1 LRGKQAS
8 DSLKIDQ
15 NIWNELNE
23 WIKRIPANP
32 SHYSNKGNDML
43 YFEDSNLN
51 ITKLY
56 KNFMSF
62 MFEKTGIKIKLGF
75 VSFYNYFK
83 NNLKYGFKSP
93 KKDICDLC
101 FKVMQIG
108 LSNAEVSLKQEY
120 ENHKNKIQE
129 YRTFKNQ
136 IHSLNSENL
145 VLEMDYCKTYPVS
158 KLPNSSYY
166 YSSVLN
172 FNLFNIDI
180 HKSDK
185 SYMFY
190 FLEGE
195 FKRGPNSVCSFLFK
209 VINEIMFF

>member
-8 DSLKIDQ
+8 DSLKINQ

-32 SHYSNKGNDML
+32 SHYSNKDNYTL

-93 KKDICDLC
+93 KKDIR
-101 FKVMQIG
+101 
-108 LSNAEVSLKQEY
+108 SL
-120 ENHKNKIQE
+120 
-129 YRTFKNQ
+129 
-136 IHSLNSENL
+136 L
-145 VLEMDYCKTYPVS
+145 
-158 KLPNSSYY
+158 
-166 YSSVLN
+166 
-172 FNLFNIDI
+172 
-180 HKSDK
+180 
-185 SYMFY
+185 
-190 FLEGE
+190 
-195 FKRGPNSVCSFLFK
+195 
-209 VINEIMFF
+209 